1 MHYGSFSFG
10 EIKPSRLVFGT
21 IPLNEDNLE
30 AGFELLDAAWETGYT
45 AFDTAALYGGGSSE
59 RVLGKWME
67 ARGNRN
73 AIFVIGKG
81 AHHNADRR
89 RVTPH
94 DITTDL
100 FDSLARQRHDHID
113 LHFLHRDDPE
123 CDVGPIV
130 DILNEHHAS
139 GRVHAFGGSNWSTR
153 RIADANE
160 YAHKNGLIPF
170 TASSPNLSLAV
181 QAQPPWE
188 GCLSLAG
195 PAGSADRSWYRQQ
208 KMPLFCWSS
217 LAGGF
222 FSGKLTQDNA
232 ETMRE
237 EFSVSFTDSYYTAE
251 NFERLERV
259 QWLST
264 EKQLSVAQIALAWVL
279 HQDLDIYALVS
290 PRNATECQA
299 NAAVFDIELSKE
311 EIGWLNLERDEL

>member
-1 MHYGSFSFG
+1 MHYGSFSFS
-10 EIKPSRLVFGT
+10 EVSPSRLVFGT
-21 IPLNEDNLE
+21 IPLHEDNLE
-30 AGFELLDAAWETGYT
+30 ASFELLDAAWETGYT

-100 FDSLARQRHDHID
+100 FDSLARQRHDYID

-130 DILNEHHAS
+130 EILNEHHAS
-139 GRVHAFGGSNWSTR
+139 GRVHAFGGSNWSAR
-153 RIADANE
+153 RIFDANE

-195 PAGSADRSWYRQQ
+195 PAGTADRAWYRQQ

-232 ETMRE
+232 EAMRE
-237 EFSVSFTDSYYTAE
+237 EFPPSFTDSYYTAE
-251 NFERLERV
+251 NFERLKRV

-264 EKQLSVAQIALAWVL
+264 EKQLSVAPIALAWVL

-299 NAAVFDIELSKE
+299 NTAVFDIELSKE